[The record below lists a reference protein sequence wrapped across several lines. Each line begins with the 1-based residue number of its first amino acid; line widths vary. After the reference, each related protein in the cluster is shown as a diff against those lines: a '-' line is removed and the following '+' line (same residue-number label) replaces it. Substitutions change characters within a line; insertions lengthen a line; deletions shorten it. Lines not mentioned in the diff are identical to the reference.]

1 MRSCT
6 RLRPVVPNFFFVR
19 STSTTTTFKSD
30 PSPRVQAGSRR
41 LQRVSE
47 GRCKPKNT
55 QARKKGFLI
64 FGRKEITYNRQRRA
78 FPIRRQ
84 LAPRFLQPGRVVKP
98 PLRRCE
104 HQQTSVATT
113 PPPRPDL
120 CPGAASQPRMALTT
134 HQKNT
139 IGQFV
144 SLTGAGDKIA
154 QRVSHRHCSSRVRS
168 P

>member
-104 HQQTSVATT
+104 HQQTSVAT
-113 PPPRPDL
+113 
-120 CPGAASQPRMALTT
+120 SQPRMALTT